1 MYRRTRTQ
9 THWQNACDM
18 VGDDVDSGARC
29 LLLTISQA
37 LVSFRT
43 ASCIIRRK
51 IASMVAELEL
61 AWRVFASE
69 QVGVSSYLLTGSPLR
84 ILIHGFFVH
93 IRLTHYSVLSHS
105 IVTSHR

>member
-1 MYRRTRTQ
+1 MLVIR
-9 THWQNACDM
+9 W
-18 VGDDVDSGARC
+18 GDDVDSEARC

-37 LVSFRT
+37 FSFRT

-93 IRLTHYSVLSHS
+93 IRLTHYSVFSHS